1 MESVEEICDHIALI
15 NKSKKILDG
24 KVNEIKNTYRSNSYE
39 IIFEGNMIAFSNAL
53 WTGFEI
59 LSTKTDRGRTV
70 VKVKGTDDSRSVNS
84 LIGALIKDV
93 KIISVYEIT
102 PSMNDIFIQKVS
114 EINPEDISEGGS
126 DE

>member
-1 MESVEEICDHIALI
+1 
-15 NKSKKILDG
+15 
-24 KVNEIKNTYRSNSYE
+24 
-39 IIFEGNMIAFSNAL
+39 MIAFSNAL

-59 LSTKTDRGRTV
+59 LSTTTEKGRTT

-84 LIGALIKDV
+84 LIGVLIKEV
-93 KIISVYEIT
+93 KIISVHEIT

-114 EINPEDISEGGS
+114 EINPVDISEGGS